1 MRSVRVLTVP
11 LECSVGYLKR
21 LICKASGGALWPRT
35 IQPMRHGPNQ
45 GPPGPFL
52 HEGAGRA
59 AVPTQGPSLE
69 SAAAAPRPSNAAESP
84 FAFTTPH
91 GVEAPSPDGATAAHG
106 ASLAVGIP
114 AGYGAGSAFSQ
125 DRVARSS
132 LLVQENGGPSERGAD
147 GDGDVDGRG
156 GNGGGGNGGGGGG
169 SGTEVFTSSSAA
181 GSPARPSSAAGSGQ
195 PGQQTAG
202 CRFGSSLTPDPECG
216 GRQGGWDPAALAPS
230 LPPPC
235 QGLEHVAGEHHGD
248 RGNAT
253 GSGTHTD
260 GGGDGDDED
269 GGGGGGGGQGAGARE
284 GEGGS
289 GGLGGSGGSA

>member
-195 PGQQTAG
+195 DSWMSLRKLADPRPGVRRQAERVGFRSAG
-202 CRFGSSLTPDPECG
+202 AQLASAVSGTRACG
-216 GRQGGWDPAALAPS
+216 GRAPW
-230 LPPPC
+230 
-235 QGLEHVAGEHHGD
+235 
-248 RGNAT
+248 
-253 GSGTHTD
+253 GSG
-260 GGGDGDDED
+260 
-269 GGGGGGGGQGAGARE
+269 QRNR
-284 GEGGS
+284 
-289 GGLGGSGGSA
+289 